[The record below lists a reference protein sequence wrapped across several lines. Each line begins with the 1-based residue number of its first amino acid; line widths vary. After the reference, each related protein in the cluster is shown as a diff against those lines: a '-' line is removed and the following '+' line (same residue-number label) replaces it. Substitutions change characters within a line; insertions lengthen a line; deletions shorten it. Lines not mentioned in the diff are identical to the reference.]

1 MVSAAG
7 ALALVGCVQ
16 PHVTESVAEAAVLE
30 GRRYA
35 KEVEAQSP
43 FETVE
48 IRWSEAEELMEKR
61 NRTFIAAHQ
70 SYQMANEKKP
80 LVSELTSETKSAVS
94 ASFGEAL
101 APDALLKAMLAPATE
116 LPKQL
121 VSLGKLK
128 DLAHQIEQSAW
139 EETAVSVDAELKM
152 REEKVRLHRLL
163 RMGELIDSELKS
175 TETAPPPPA
184 AADPKLVA
192 AVDDW
197 RASLRSERQKWLT
210 EVRDLFD
217 AEYHD
222 VRFIRDD
229 SGLPTYRDESQPD
242 LGDWQRWC
250 HLQRSQELVTA
261 LGNAHEKSKPKVPGT
276 SLITNKLADM
286 THTEF
291 AKPEPTR
298 NAGSVRRE
306 VRSLLQSWRKMK
318 NAQQQAARLEKAEHA
333 PALDSLAGV
342 KAHQTIFNLRRD
354 EIEHSSVVWMLDE
367 SCWQ

>member
-1 MVSAAG
+1 MASAAG
-7 ALALVGCVQ
+7 ALALGGCVQ

-30 GRRYA
+30 GQRYA

-48 IRWSEAEELMEKR
+48 IRWSEAEKLMEKR

-70 SYQMANEKKP
+70 SYQKANEKKP
-80 LVSELTSETKSAVS
+80 LVSEFTSETKSAVS

-101 APDALLKAMLAPATE
+101 DPDALLKALAAPATE

-121 VSLGKLK
+121 ASFGKLK
-128 DLAHQIEQSAW
+128 DLAHQIEQGAW
-139 EETAVSVDAELKM
+139 EDTAASVDAQLKM

-163 RMGELIDSELKS
+163 RMGELIDTELKHAQ
-175 TETAPPPPA
+175 TVPPPPA
-184 AADPKLVA
+184 AANPKLVA
-192 AVDDW
+192 AIDGW
-197 RASLRSERQKWLT
+197 RAKLRGERQKWLT

-229 SGLPTYRDESQPD
+229 SGLPSYRDESQPN

-250 HLQRSQELVTA
+250 RLRRSQELVTE

-286 THTEF
+286 TNIEL
-291 AKPEPTR
+291 AKPEPAR
-298 NAGSVRRE
+298 NTGSVRRE
-306 VRSLLQSWRKMK
+306 VRALLQSWRKMK
-318 NAQQQAARLEKAEHA
+318 DAQQKAAQLEKAQPT

-342 KAHQTIFNLRRD
+342 NTRQTIFNLRRD